1 MCFAFVSFVFS
12 FFFLSLFF
20 FFFSD
25 FKDYAGLNT
34 CLAIKILIYRRARKL
49 DHVLFHRSIGC
60 A

>member
-1 MCFAFVSFVFS
+1 MFCFCVFRVFVF
-12 FFFLSLFF
+12 FFFLCF

-25 FKDYAGLNT
+25 FKDCAGLNT

-49 DHVLFHRSIGC
+49 DHVLFHRSVGC

>member
-12 FFFLSLFF
+12 FFFFLCFF
-20 FFFSD
+20 LFSD
-25 FKDYAGLNT
+25 FKDCAGLNT

-49 DHVLFHRSIGC
+49 DHVLFHRSVGC

>member
-12 FFFLSLFF
+12 FFFFLCF

>member
-1 MCFAFVSFVFS
+1 MFFFCVFRVFV
-12 FFFLSLFF
+12 FFLSLLF

-25 FKDYAGLNT
+25 FKDCTGLNT

-49 DHVLFHRSIGC
+49 DHVLFHRAVGC